1 VSSTSYP
8 SLGPLHAVH
17 VLGPA
22 AGAHVSSLAG
32 GLVARGIEVTVCAPA
47 AAESHYAFG
56 RTGARFLPLDIGRR
70 GAADAPAIGAL
81 RAAFAGAGIVHAHGL
96 RAGLLAAMAL
106 GGRRTPLVVTWHG
119 AEPPADGRRAM
130 MLRWLER
137 RAVRG
142 ATVVLGVS
150 SDLVDRARGHGAR
163 DVRLAPAAVPRP
175 VPVLHPPDPAGA
187 AGRHSPG
194 PGQKTRAEFG
204 AMDRPLLLAVGR
216 LEPDNGHDVLLA
228 AAARWSAPPGPDA
241 PDALDPRP
249 LVAVAG
255 EGPERAVL
263 ERRIEAGRL
272 PVLLLGRRDDIPG
285 LLAAADLVILPS
297 RWEARALIAQ
307 EALHAGVPLV
317 ATAVGGTPELVG
329 DAAVLI
335 PYGDPAAL
343 ARAVTGLLAD
353 PARRAA
359 LAVAGRAQ
367 AATWPTEDDTVA
379 QVLSVYDELIQG

>member
-1 VSSTSYP
+1 MSRSIPTP
-8 SLGPLHAVH
+8 PPGQLHAVH
-17 VLGPA
+17 VLGAA

-32 GLVARGIEVTVCAPA
+32 GLVARGVEVTVCGPA
-47 AAESHYAFG
+47 GAAGDYAFAT
-56 RTGARFLPLDIGRR
+56 TGARFLPVDIGRR

-81 RAAFAGAGIVHAHGL
+81 RAAFGAAGVVHAHGL
-96 RAGLLAAMAL
+96 RAALLAAMAL
-106 GGRRTPLVVTWHG
+106 GGRRVPLVVTWHG
-119 AEPPADGRRAM
+119 AEPPAEGGRAM

-175 VPVLHPPDPAGA
+175 SARPRPPADAD
-187 AGRHSPG
+187 RLI
-194 PGQKTRAEFG
+194 QKTRAELG
-204 AMDRPLLLAVGR
+204 AVERPLLLAVGR
-216 LEPDNGHDVLLA
+216 LERDMGHDVLLDA
-228 AAARWSAPPGPDA
+228 AEDWAGLDVPP
-241 PDALDPRP
+241 L
-249 LVAVAG
+249 LAVAG
-255 EGPERAVL
+255 EGAERPVL
-263 ERRIEAGRL
+263 ERRIEDGRL
-272 PVLLLGRRDDIPG
+272 PVVLLGRRDDVPE
-285 LLAAADLVILPS
+285 LLTAADLVVLPS

-307 EALHAGVPLV
+307 EALFAGVPLV

-329 DAAVLI
+329 DAAVLV

-343 ARAVTGLLAD
+343 SRAVTGLLAD

-367 AATWPTEDDTVA
+367 ASSWPTEDDTVA
-379 QVLSVYDELIQG
+379 QVLSVYDELTRG